1 MGNQLYNGEHSIT
14 IGGKHTWRDWHLMPD
29 PRPVIE
35 PPEPK
40 FNYISVPGAD
50 GSLDASD
57 AISKR
62 VLFNNREGYFT
73 FHIANGY
80 EPWDAIYH
88 KMQRD
93 IQGKNVKAILDDD
106 PLWYYEGRFW
116 FSEPKQDQYWM
127 KVFLNYNVK
136 PYKKKIYS
144 STDEIGWDDLHL
156 DDTVQMYAFADIS
169 VTGETI
175 LEFPASIIGRQ
186 ANVPTFNVTS
196 LESDDLTATFT
207 NPELG
212 ITYDFSLSAG
222 SFSTPRVIF
231 SGEHNDNV
239 CRLKTI
245 GNGTFSII
253 FTSGEL

>member
-1 MGNQLYNGEHSIT
+1 MGNQDYNGEHSLT
-14 IGGKHTWRDWHLMPD
+14 INGKHTWRDWHLMPD

-50 GSLDASD
+50 GSVDATE
-57 AISKR
+57 ALSKR

-73 FHIANGY
+73 FYIANGY
-80 EPWDAIYH
+80 EPWDYIYR
-88 KMQRD
+88 KMMHD
-93 IQGKNVKAILDDD
+93 VQGGSVKAIMDDD

-144 STDEIGWDDLHL
+144 SVDSVGWDDLTLYDVVQHYIF
-156 DDTVQMYAFADIS
+156 DNITVSGDT
-169 VTGETI
+169 T
-175 LEFPASIIGRQ
+175 LEFPAAVIGRQ
-186 ANVPTFNVTS
+186 AVMPTFEVSNATET
-196 LESDDLTATFT
+196 LEAKFI

-212 ITYDFSLSAG
+212 INHDFGLPVGTSSD
-222 SFSTPRVIF
+222 PRVIF
-231 SGEHNDNV
+231 SGAHDDNV
-239 CRLKTI
+239 CKLRVLGDATI
-245 GNGTFSII
+245 NVI
-253 FTSGEL
+253 FTTGEL